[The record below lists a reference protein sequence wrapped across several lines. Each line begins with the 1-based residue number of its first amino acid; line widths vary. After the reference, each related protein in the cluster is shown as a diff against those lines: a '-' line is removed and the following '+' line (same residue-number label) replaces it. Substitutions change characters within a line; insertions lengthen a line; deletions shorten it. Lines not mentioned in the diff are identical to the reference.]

1 MISLPEARAHVLG
14 ACGVLDPQCLAPAR
28 ALGCVALDP
37 LVATEPVPPF
47 ANSAVDGFGVA
58 ARDTHGASEAT
69 PARLAVVGTLR
80 AGSPPD
86 LEIGAG
92 HAVRI
97 MTGAPV
103 PAGVD
108 AVVMVEDS
116 RPVTRSD
123 GSGSIDQIDEIDLV
137 TQVAVGQSV
146 RPAGDDLAVGDLVY
160 PAGDVLT
167 AGHIGVLAT
176 FGVESVRVVPRAR
189 VGVLSTGDELV
200 DGPGP
205 LRPGQI
211 RDSNRATLLALVD
224 QAGAVGVDLG
234 RIADDEQAIRDAFVA
249 GAAECDA
256 LITSGGVSMGD
267 FDFVKVVLDRLGDMR
282 WMQVAIRPAK
292 PLAFGTIPRGG
303 EGGGPAVPV
312 FGLPGNPVS
321 SVVSFEL
328 FARPGLRALMG
339 HPADALDRPRL
350 SAVADEGLARR
361 PDGKIHLLRV
371 VARIDPDGLHH
382 VRSAGG
388 QGSHQLSA
396 LVGANA
402 LAVVPDGDGVAPGGR
417 VDILVTDAVGI

>member
-1 MISLPEARAHVLG
+1 VIPLPEARAYVLG
-14 ACGVLDPQCLAPAR
+14 ACGALHPQLVSRHR
-28 ALGCVALDP
+28 AAGCVAVDA
-37 LVATEPVPPF
+37 LVATEAVPPF
-47 ANSAVDGFGVA
+47 ANSAVDGYGVRA
-58 ARDTHGASEAT
+58 VDTRGASAST
-69 PARLAVVGTLR
+69 PVRLAVIGTIR
-80 AGSPPD
+80 AGAAPD
-86 LEIGAG
+86 LEPGPG
-92 HAVRI
+92 QTVRI
-97 MTGAPV
+97 MTGAAV

-116 RPVTRSD
+116 RAVDPDDHQV
-123 GSGSIDQIDEIDLV
+123 DLMAE
-137 TQVAVGQSV
+137 VAVGQSV
-146 RPAGDDLAVGDLVY
+146 RPAGDDLVVGELVY

-176 FGVESVRVVPRAR
+176 FGVDQVRVVPRAR

-200 DGPGP
+200 DGPAT
-205 LRPGQI
+205 LQPGQI

-234 RIADDEQAIRDAFVA
+234 RIPDDEQAIHDAFL
-249 GAAECDA
+249 AAAADCDA

-292 PLAFGTIPRGG
+292 PLAFGTIGTDRT
-303 EGGGPAVPV
+303 VPV

-339 HPADALDRPRL
+339 HPPTALDRPRV
-350 SAVADEGLARR
+350 SAVADEALRRR
-361 PDGKIHLLRV
+361 PDGKMHFHRV
-371 VARIDPDGLHH
+371 VARLDPDGLHY

-396 LVGANA
+396 LVGSNA
-402 LAVVPDGDGVAPGGR
+402 LAVLPDGDGVAAGGR
-417 VDILVTDAVGI
+417 VEILVTDAVGS